1 MKNENKNNSNNLSK
15 NEENVKNTEGAL
27 DKSKFGALQVLTAA
41 QVVTLLVKSDSTF
54 AGPCGY

>member
-1 MKNENKNNSNNLSK
+1 MKNENQNTLDTTNNHEQKS
-15 NEENVKNTEGAL
+15 NTEPAL

>member
-1 MKNENKNNSNNLSK
+1 MKNENQNALDNNINSDQ
-15 NEENVKNTEGAL
+15 KNTPEPTL

-41 QVVTLLVKSDSTF
+41 QIVTLLVKSDSTF

>member
-1 MKNENKNNSNNLSK
+1 MENENKSNNLNNSNLEQTNNGKDGS
-15 NEENVKNTEGAL
+15 L
-27 DKSKFGALQVLTAA
+27 DKSKFGALQILTAA